1 MGLDEMFW
9 AKVIGIGAVIG
20 ILLFIVDDTPP
31 KIGSQSEMLHD
42 ARGKTVKECSVD
54 GLIFTIKFTDD
65 TTLNTRMDKHSP
77 KVY

>member
-1 MGLDEMFW
+1 MDLFWKSWVVIVALWVGLF
-9 AKVIGIGAVIG
+9 
-20 ILLFIVDDTPP
+20 LFSDCDPP
-31 KIGSQSEMLHD
+31 HKIGSQTEMLHD

-65 TTLNTRMDKHSP
+65 TSLNSRMDKHSP

>member
-1 MGLDEMFW
+1 MKIYLFLLLLPVG
-9 AKVIGIGAVIG
+9 VAVT
-20 ILLFIVDDTPP
+20 LFSTSDKLP

-42 ARGKTVKECSVD
+42 ARGKTVKECNVD

-65 TTLNTRMDKHSP
+65 TSLNTRMDKHSP